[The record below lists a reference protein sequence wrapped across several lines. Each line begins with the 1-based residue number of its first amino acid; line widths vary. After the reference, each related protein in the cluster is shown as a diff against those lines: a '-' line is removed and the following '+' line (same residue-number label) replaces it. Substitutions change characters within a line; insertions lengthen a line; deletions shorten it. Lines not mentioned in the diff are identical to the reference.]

1 MTNATLMPYV
11 LKFNR
16 PAIEERIT
24 RLAAYL
30 HLPSPGFDSFLA
42 FVLKLRKDIAVPHTL
57 FELGVDD
64 QRADLIADMAIVDPS
79 AGGNPLPLTKAG
91 VTEIFQAA
99 FHGRL

>member
-1 MTNATLMPYV
+1 M
-11 LKFNR
+11 
-16 PAIEERIT
+16 
-24 RLAAYL
+24 
-30 HLPSPGFDSFLA
+30 
-42 FVLKLRKDIAVPHTL
+42 RKDIAVPHTL